1 MKANPRM
8 ATALIA
14 AAAAIA
20 GLVAI
25 FGALA
30 PAMAAVLRSFVV
42 VRYGLSML
50 GIQGGSAMGGLANL
64 EKGGFGRL
72 GKTIVSVGKLLLGKP
87 IGLASMTIATAT
99 YFIYQC

>member
-50 GIQGGSAMGGLANL
+50 GIQGGSAMGAWPTWRKAALA
-64 EKGGFGRL
+64 GWA
-72 GKTIVSVGKLLLGKP
+72 KP
-87 IGLASMTIATAT
+87 SYLSESCCSASPLAWRA
-99 YFIYQC
+99 